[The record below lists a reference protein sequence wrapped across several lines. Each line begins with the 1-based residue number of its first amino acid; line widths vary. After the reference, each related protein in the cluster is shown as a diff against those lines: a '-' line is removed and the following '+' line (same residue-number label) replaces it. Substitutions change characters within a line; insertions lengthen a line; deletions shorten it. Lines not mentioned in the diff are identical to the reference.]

1 MVITE
6 GESIKKNVEDY
17 VTLADDEA
25 VVKDYY
31 AAAVKKPTHGE
42 AHVAV
47 TSKRVILYIWTQE
60 TTQVNGVNITDVLG
74 TDIYWSTRQR
84 RKFGIGLFLMGLF
97 GTIVLPLLNP
107 LFLSLLLIT
116 LPMLA
121 SGIYYIV
128 KKRTS
133 FAIVT
138 NIRAATGAL
147 SFYSYPKN
155 ILEKGLS
162 PERLELEATPGPDAS
177 VMAKELGA
185 LILNMRK
192 AI

>member
-1 MVITE
+1 MGTAE
-6 GESIKKNVEDY
+6 GESVRKNVEDY
-17 VTLADDEA
+17 VTLADDET

-31 AAAVKKPTHGE
+31 AAAVKKPTRGE

-47 TSKRVILYIWTQE
+47 TNKRVILYVWTHE

-84 RKFGIGLFLMGLF
+84 RKFGTGLFLVGLF
-97 GTIVLPLLNP
+97 GTIILPLLNP
-107 LFLSLLLIT
+107 FFLSILLIT
-116 LPMLA
+116 LPMMA
-121 SGIYYIV
+121 IGIYYIV

-138 NIRAATGAL
+138 NIKAATGAL
-147 SFYSYPKN
+147 YFYSYPKN

-162 PERLELEATPGPDAS
+162 PEKLELEAAPGPDAS

-185 LILNMRK
+185 LILNLQK
-192 AI
+192 GL